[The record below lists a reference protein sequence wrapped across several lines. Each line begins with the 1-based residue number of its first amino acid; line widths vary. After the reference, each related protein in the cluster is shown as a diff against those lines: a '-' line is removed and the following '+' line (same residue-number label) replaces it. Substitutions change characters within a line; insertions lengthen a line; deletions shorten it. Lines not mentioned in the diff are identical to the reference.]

1 MDTIDLT
8 PSAKEEILKMAS
20 QGLQIPHVT
29 HPQHPSQ
36 IFHLV
41 NFFCSC
47 TKQCFGSKQRGGQR
61 LRCGRH
67 SGRQT
72 ECAANHSHSNAA
84 GAVVRLVDLANHFPF
99 VLFCGFNTT
108 PSTIRIDFSVA
119 FVFIFTC
126 LIFPPFLPAAPLSFH
141 VLPRFQI
148 MFHRRLCCCVGLCF
162 HCSHCPRA
170 RSPNHCLIQYHKP
183 LKHFLCFRTSP
194 KTHA

>member
-47 TKQCFGSKQRGGQR
+47 TKQCFGSKQRGGRR

-108 PSTIRIDFSVA
+108 PSTVRIDFSVA
-119 FVFIFTC
+119 FVLFSRVSFSRLFSQLPPSLSTSSRVFRSCFIVVSVAASAFASTA
-126 LIFPPFLPAAPLSFH
+126 LIALAPGPLIIVEFST
-141 VLPRFQI
+141 I
-148 MFHRRLCCCVGLCF
+148 
-162 HCSHCPRA
+162 
-170 RSPNHCLIQYHKP
+170 NH
-183 LKHFLCFRTSP
+183 
-194 KTHA
+194 